1 MAPLPMV
8 VVPVTVPLP
17 VSVPPVTLKPALAVR
32 LAPVPMVNV
41 LAVEQ
46 ATEMAAAKSAAR

>member
-1 MAPLPMV
+1 LAPLPMV